1 VSVHF
6 TIDRAVRLVAYVV
19 DGTVTE
25 DEAHEFLA
33 SVLAHPDFETGFNF
47 LADRRGVTAV
57 PDANYIYAV
66 AVEVNRHQA
75 DLAPCQWAVIV
86 SNDVAYGMTRMWGL
100 LTADSGVKIIPF
112 RTAEVA
118 TAWLGLSPRYAP
130 LLLLPVA

>member
-19 DGTVTE
+19 DGTATE
-25 DEAHEFLA
+25 DEAREFLD

-47 LADRRGVTAV
+47 LGDRRGVTAV
-57 PDANYIYAV
+57 PDATYIYAV
-66 AVEVNRHQA
+66 AVEVNRHHA

-86 SNDVAYGMTRMWGL
+86 SSDVAYGMTRMWGL

-130 LLLLPVA
+130 LLLVPAA